1 MGIAFRQLRAGLLG
15 TVTLVISSLLL
26 FSTVLAQTAAEK
38 ERVAARAKELNS
50 AVERDLS
57 TYTSILTSVENGTLP
72 ANARVLADEIVR
84 FRERWWGP
92 KGIAATETKMSLYQA
107 GSLSEAYLLR
117 ARIKFL
123 LNDHSGALSDFASVL
138 TKATEEERRQEGRVS
153 EDDGRVFEPF
163 FKHLEKHKTA
173 AEQIADIDA
182 VITSVPDRGILFMRR
197 ALLRQNPQE
206 IISDLETALKLSP
219 KTPYIY
225 EVAVDMIFQLGERER
240 GTAILEK
247 ATKEMPLL
255 FRFHRLRA
263 DVLRGDLEE
272 GDPKLALARL
282 TKAID
287 ECSCQRMRLYFY
299 LRERAAVNFKLK
311 NFDAVIQDSS
321 RAIDISDAM
330 SGGKPTTPLD
340 DPDDWTPTVQPFF
353 YRASALMAKGMYK
366 EALPDLDQLVQSN
379 GWGSDYE
386 LRAEARCKVGD
397 IAGAKEDEA
406 KAAADVGQVKN
417 PCKAK

>member
-1 MGIAFRQLRAGLLG
+1 MRQIGKHDLRLFIPAVIAA
-15 TVTLVISSLLL
+15 LVCIA
-26 FSTVLAQTAAEK
+26 TPIGAQSPK
-38 ERVAARAKELNS
+38 EKELNGLV
-50 AVERDLS
+50 ARDRELFERLQIEVERGAVTRATLSAIDLVVS
-57 TYTSILTSVENGTLP
+57 
-72 ANARVLADEIVR
+72 

-92 KGIAATETKMSLYQA
+92 KGIAATETKLTLYQA

-117 ARIKFL
+117 ARVRFL
-123 LNDHSGALSDFASVL
+123 LNDHPEALADFASAL
-138 TKATEEERRQEGRVS
+138 TKATEEERRQEGGVT
-153 EDDGRVFEPF
+153 EDDGKVFEPF
-163 FKHLEKHKTA
+163 FKHLDTHKTS
-173 AEQIADIDA
+173 AERIADIDA
-182 VITSVPDRGILFMRR
+182 VIKNVPDRGILFMRR
-197 ALLRQNPQE
+197 ALLRQESRE
-206 IISDLETALKLSP
+206 IISDLETALRLSP

-225 EVAVDMIFQLGERER
+225 EVAIDTIFQLGEEEK

-247 ATKEMPLL
+247 ATREMPLL

-272 GDPKLALARL
+272 GDPKLALQRL

-311 NFDAVIQDSS
+311 NFDAVIQDAS
-321 RAIDISDAM
+321 RAIDITYAM

-379 GWGSDYE
+379 GLGVDYE
-386 LRAEARCKVGD
+386 MRAEARCKVGD
-397 IAGAKEDEA
+397 IEGAKKDEA

>member
-1 MGIAFRQLRAGLLG
+1 MVIAFRQIRARLPRM
-15 TVTLVISSLLL
+15 VTLVVFSLLL
-26 FSTVLAQTAAEK
+26 FSTVSAQTAAEK
-38 ERVAARAKELNS
+38 ERDAARAKELNA
-50 AVERDLS
+50 AVDRDLS
-57 TYTSILTSVENGTLP
+57 TYSSMLGAAESGSLP
-72 ANARVLADEIVR
+72 SNARILIDDVVR
-84 FRERWWGP
+84 FRERWWGA
-92 KGIAATETKMSLYQA
+92 KGVAATETKLSLYQA

-123 LNDHSGALSDFASVL
+123 LNDHPGALPDFASAL
-138 TKATEEERRQEGRVS
+138 KKATEEERRQEARVS
-153 EDDGRVFEPF
+153 EDDGKVFDPF
-163 FKHLEKHKTA
+163 FKHLDKHKTL
-173 AEQIADIDA
+173 AERIADIDQ
-182 VITSVPDRGILFMRR
+182 IIKTVPDRGILYMRR
-197 ALLRQNPQE
+197 ALLRQEPRE
-206 IISDLETALKLSP
+206 IISDLETAIRLSP

-225 EVAVDMIFQLGERER
+225 EVAVDTIFQLGEREK
-240 GTAILEK
+240 GLAMLDK
-247 ATKEMPLL
+247 ATREMPLL
-255 FRFHRLRA
+255 FRFHRLKA
-263 DVLRGDLEE
+263 DVLRGDIEE
-272 GDPKLALARL
+272 GDPKLALVRL

-311 NFDAVIQDSS
+311 NFDAVIQDASK
-321 RAIDISDAM
+321 AIDISDAM

-366 EALPDLDQLVQSN
+366 EALPDLDQMVQSN

-406 KAAADVGQVKN
+406 KAAADVGQVKI

>member
-1 MGIAFRQLRAGLLG
+1 MPHEFRQFCA
-15 TVTLVISSLLL
+15 VTLVVLSLFLV
-26 FSTVLAQTAAEK
+26 SVVSAQTAADK
-38 ERVAARAKELNS
+38 ERDAARAKELNL

-57 TYTSILTSVENGTLP
+57 NYTSILASAENGTLP
-72 ANARVLADEIVR
+72 ANARAIADEIVR

-92 KGIAATETKMSLYQA
+92 KGIAATETKLSLYQA

-123 LNDHSGALSDFASVL
+123 LNDHSGALADFASAL
-138 TKATEEERRQEGRVS
+138 TKATEEERRQEARVS
-153 EDDGRVFEPF
+153 EDDGKVFEPF
-163 FKHLEKHKTA
+163 FKHLDKHKTS
-173 AEQIADIDA
+173 AERIADIDT
-182 VITSVPDRGILFMRR
+182 VIKNVPDRGMLFMRR
-197 ALLRQNPQE
+197 ALLLQNPRE
-206 IISDLETALKLSP
+206 IISDLETAIRLSP

-225 EVAVDMIFQLGERER
+225 EVAIDTIFQLGEREK
-240 GTAILEK
+240 GLAMLDK
-247 ATKEMPLL
+247 ATREMPLL
-255 FRFHRLRA
+255 FRFHRLKA

-272 GDPKLALARL
+272 GDPKLALVRL

-311 NFDAVIQDSS
+311 NFDAVIQDASK
-321 RAIDISDAM
+321 AIDISDAM

-366 EALPDLDQLVQSN
+366 EALPDLDQMVQSN

-386 LRAEARCKVGD
+386 MRAEARCKVGD

-406 KAAADVGQVKN
+406 KAAADVGQVRN

>member
-1 MGIAFRQLRAGLLG
+1 M
-15 TVTLVISSLLL
+15 T
-26 FSTVLAQTAAEK
+26 
-38 ERVAARAKELNS
+38 
-50 AVERDLS
+50 
-57 TYTSILTSVENGTLP
+57 
-72 ANARVLADEIVR
+72 
-84 FRERWWGP
+84 
-92 KGIAATETKMSLYQA
+92 TETKLSLYQA
-107 GSLSEAYLLR
+107 GCLSEAYLLR

-123 LNDHSGALSDFASVL
+123 LNDHPGALADFASAL

-163 FKHLEKHKTA
+163 FKHLEKHKTS
-173 AEQIADIDA
+173 AERIADIDA
-182 VITSVPDRGILFMRR
+182 VIKNVPDRGLLYMRR

-397 IAGAKEDEA
+397 VAGAKEDEA
-406 KAAADVGQVKN
+406 KAAADVGQVKS